1 MKTNSTMNEQQ
12 KTSSATIQTERTSQP
27 KIQVDSLVK
36 IFGNSPR
43 EGLKLMREGHTRD
56 SILEKTGNVVGVGG
70 VSFDINEGE
79 LFVIMGLS
87 GSGKSTLIRCLN
99 RLIEPT
105 SGQVLID
112 NEDVAHVDLERLR
125 EVRRTKM
132 AMVFQKFALFPHLT
146 VAENTEYGLKVRG
159 VDDKE
164 RRNKALETLEI
175 VGLHKWANRYPSEL
189 SGGMQQ
195 RVGLAR
201 ALATDPDILLMDE
214 AFGALDPLI
223 RRDMQAEL
231 MRLQDELHKT
241 VVFISHDIHEALKI
255 GDRVAVM
262 KDGYFVQVGT
272 PEELVTHPADEYI
285 RDFMMDVNRAQ
296 VLKTGSI
303 TRKTIPFILGHGSAR
318 SALEQ
323 MQRHQR
329 EEMYVVDRGNSPI
342 GVVTTQALTR
352 ALEQGK
358 EDIKD
363 VMETDF
369 PKVEAS
375 TTIEEVAHLCQQR
388 LPLAIIDDRG
398 EFKGVVEHSD
408 ILASIGRVKEVDSDA
423 EAAENQTEQIVA

>member
-1 MKTNSTMNEQQ
+1 MSIAQELQKKEK
-12 KTSSATIQTERTSQP
+12 KTSDP
-27 KIQVDSLVK
+27 KIKVDSLVK
-36 IFGNSPR
+36 IFGKTPR
-43 EGLKLMREGHTRD
+43 EGLKLLREGHDRD
-56 SILEKTGNVVGVGG
+56 AILEKTGNVVGVGG
-70 VSFDINEGE
+70 VSFEIQQGE

-105 SGQVLID
+105 SGQVIVD
-112 NEDVAHVDLERLR
+112 DEDIAHVDSQRLR

-146 VAENTEYGLKVRG
+146 VAENTEYGLNVRG
-159 VDDKE
+159 VNYKKA
-164 RRNKALETLEI
+164 RHKALETLEI
-175 VGLHKWANRYPSEL
+175 VGLHKWADRYPSEL

-231 MRLQDELHKT
+231 IRLQKELHKT
-241 VVFISHDIHEALKI
+241 VVFISHDIHEALKV

-272 PEELVTHPADEYI
+272 PEELVTNPADNYI
-285 RDFMMDVNRAQ
+285 RDFMLDVNRAQ

-303 TRKTIPFILGHGSAR
+303 TRKTIPFILGEGSAR
-318 SALEQ
+318 SALEK
-323 MQRHQR
+323 MEHHQR
-329 EEMYVVDRGNSPI
+329 REMYVVNEDNSPV
-342 GVVTTQALTR
+342 GVVTIESLTQALN
-352 ALEQGK
+352 EGK

-369 PKVEAS
+369 PKVKAN
-375 TTIEEVAHLCQQR
+375 TTIEEVAHLCQQE
-388 LPLAIIDDRG
+388 LPLAIIDEEGD
-398 EFKGVVEHSD
+398 FKGVVEHSD
-408 ILASIGRVKEVDSDA
+408 ILASIGRLKEVDEEGDS
-423 EAAENQTEQIVA
+423 EEAENEPQQIVA

>member
-1 MKTNSTMNEQQ
+1 MEKKENT
-12 KTSSATIQTERTSQP
+12 AQT
-27 KIQVDSLVK
+27 KIKVESLVK

-43 EGLKLMREGHTRD
+43 EGLKLLREGHDRD
-56 SILEKTGNVVGVGG
+56 SIFEKTGNVVGVGG
-70 VSFDINEGE
+70 VSFEIKQGE

-105 SGQVLID
+105 SGQVIVD
-112 NEDVAHVDLERLR
+112 DEDVAHVDLERLR

-159 VDDKE
+159 VDHKKG
-164 RRNKALETLEI
+164 RHKALETLEI

-272 PEELVTHPADEYI
+272 PEELVTNPTDNYI

-303 TRKTIPFILGHGSAR
+303 TRKTIPFILGHGSVR

-342 GVVTTQALTR
+342 GVVTTEALTR
-352 ALEQGK
+352 ALERGI
-358 EDIKD
+358 EDIKE
-363 VMETDF
+363 VMEADF
-369 PKVEAS
+369 PKVQAS
-375 TTIEEVAHLCQQR
+375 TTIEEVAHLCQQE
-388 LPLAIIDDRG
+388 LPLAIIDDQG

-408 ILASIGRVKEVDSDA
+408 ILASIGRLKEVDGDTVESQP
-423 EAAENQTEQIVA
+423 EEVAA

>member
-1 MKTNSTMNEQQ
+1 MNTDQNNQNMSEKTDTPQ
-12 KTSSATIQTERTSQP
+12 A
-27 KIQVDSLVK
+27 KIRVESLVK
-36 IFGNSPR
+36 IFGESPR
-43 EGLKLMREGHTRD
+43 EGLKLMREGYTRD
-56 SILEKTGNVVGVGG
+56 AILEKTGNVVGVGG
-70 VSFDINEGE
+70 VSFEIKEGE

-105 SGQVLID
+105 SGQVIVD
-112 NEDVAHVDLERLR
+112 DEDVAHVDLERLR

-132 AMVFQKFALFPHLT
+132 AMVFQKFALFPHLS

-159 VDDKE
+159 IDHGQ
-164 RRNKALETLEI
+164 RRKKALETLEI
-175 VGLHKWANRYPSEL
+175 VGLDKWANRYPSEL

-272 PEELVTHPADEYI
+272 PEELVTNPTDDYI

-296 VLKTGSI
+296 VLKTGSL
-303 TRKTIPFILGHGSAR
+303 TRKTIPFIIGNGSAR

-329 EEMYVVDRGNSPI
+329 EEMYVVDRNNSPI
-342 GVVTTQALTR
+342 GVVTTQGLTK
-352 ALEQGK
+352 ALEEGI
-358 EDIKD
+358 EDIKK
-363 VMETDF
+363 VMNTDF
-369 PKVEAS
+369 PKVQAS
-375 TTIEEVAHLCQQR
+375 TTIEEVAHLCQQE
-388 LPLAIIDDRG
+388 LPLAIIDDQG
-398 EFKGVVEHSD
+398 DFKGVVEHSD
-408 ILASIGRVKEVDSDA
+408 ILASIGRIQEDADDSA
-423 EAAENQTEQIVA
+423 ETENQPQQIAV

>member
-1 MKTNSTMNEQQ
+1 MSIVQELEKKEK
-12 KTSSATIQTERTSQP
+12 KTSDP
-27 KIQVDSLVK
+27 KIKVDSLVK
-36 IFGNSPR
+36 IFGKTPR
-43 EGLKLMREGHTRD
+43 EGLQLLRQGHDRD
-56 SILEKTGNVVGVGG
+56 AIFEKTGNVVGVGG
-70 VSFDINEGE
+70 VSFEIQQGE

-105 SGQVLID
+105 SGQIIVND
-112 NEDVAHVDLERLR
+112 EDIAHVDSQRLR

-146 VAENTEYGLKVRG
+146 VTENTEYGLKVRG
-159 VDDKE
+159 VNHKKAHH
-164 RRNKALETLEI
+164 KALETLEI
-175 VGLHKWANRYPSEL
+175 VGLHKWADRYPSEL

-231 MRLQDELHKT
+231 IRLQKELHKT
-241 VVFISHDIHEALKI
+241 VVFISHDIHEALKV

-272 PEELVTHPADEYI
+272 PEELVTNPADNYI

-303 TRKTIPFILGHGSAR
+303 TRKTIPFILGEGSAR

-329 EEMYVVDRGNSPI
+329 QEMYVVNQDNSPI
-342 GVVTTQALTR
+342 GILTIQALTQAL
-352 ALEQGK
+352 EKGK

-369 PKVEAS
+369 PKVQAS
-375 TTIEEVAHLCQQR
+375 TTIEEVAHLCQQE
-388 LPLAIIDDRG
+388 LPLAIIDDEG
-398 EFKGVVEHSD
+398 DFKGVVEHSD
-408 ILASIGRVKEVDSDA
+408 ILASIGRLKEVDEEGDS
-423 EAAENQTEQIVA
+423 EEAENEPQQIVA

>member
-1 MKTNSTMNEQQ
+1 MDTNQNTEKKEN
-12 KTSSATIQTERTSQP
+12 TSET
-27 KIQVDSLVK
+27 KIKVESLVK

-43 EGLKLMREGHTRD
+43 EGLKLLREGHDRD
-56 SILEKTGNVVGVGG
+56 SIFEKTGNVVGVGG
-70 VSFDINEGE
+70 VSFEIKQGE

-105 SGQVLID
+105 SGQVIVD
-112 NEDVAHVDLERLR
+112 DEDVAHVDLERLR

-159 VDDKE
+159 VDHKKG
-164 RRNKALETLEI
+164 RNKALETLEI

-241 VVFISHDIHEALKI
+241 VIFISHDIHEALKI

-272 PEELVTHPADEYI
+272 PEELVTNPTDKYI

-303 TRKTIPFILGHGSAR
+303 TRKTIPFILGRGSVR
-318 SALEQ
+318 NALEQ

-342 GVVTTQALTR
+342 GVVTTEALSR
-352 ALEQGK
+352 ALETGV

-375 TTIEEVAHLCQQR
+375 TTIEEVAHLCQQK
-388 LPLAIIDDRG
+388 LPLAIIDDKG

-408 ILASIGRVKEVDSDA
+408 ILASIGRLKEVDGDTVESQP
-423 EAAENQTEQIVA
+423 EEVAA

>member
-1 MKTNSTMNEQQ
+1 MNVPENLEKKNQ
-12 KTSSATIQTERTSQP
+12 TSQP
-27 KIQVDSLVK
+27 KIRVESLVK

-43 EGLKLMREGHTRD
+43 EGLKLLREGHDRD

-70 VSFDINEGE
+70 VSFEIQQGE

-105 SGQVLID
+105 SGQVIVD
-112 NEDVAHVDLERLR
+112 DEDVAHVDLERLR

-159 VDDKE
+159 VDHSKG
-164 RRNKALETLEI
+164 RKKALETLEI

-231 MRLQDELHKT
+231 MRLQDELQKT

-272 PEELVTHPADEYI
+272 PEELVTNPTDNYI

-303 TRKTIPFILGHGSAR
+303 TRKTIPFILGHGSVR

-342 GVVTTQALTR
+342 GVVTTQALNR
-352 ALEQGK
+352 ALEEGT
-358 EDIKD
+358 EDIKA

-388 LPLAIIDDRG
+388 LPLAIIDDQG
-398 EFKGVVEHSD
+398 QFKGVVEHSD
-408 ILASIGRVKEVDSDA
+408 ILASIGRLKDVDGESEATEGQPQEV
-423 EAAENQTEQIVA
+423 AA

>member
-1 MKTNSTMNEQQ
+1 MNTNQNIDMEKKENT
-12 KTSSATIQTERTSQP
+12 AQT
-27 KIQVDSLVK
+27 KIKVESLVK

-43 EGLKLMREGHTRD
+43 EGLKLLREGHDRD
-56 SILEKTGNVVGVGG
+56 SIFEKTGNVVGVGG
-70 VSFDINEGE
+70 VSFEIKQGE

-105 SGQVLID
+105 SGQVIVD
-112 NEDVAHVDLERLR
+112 DEDVAHVDLERLR

-159 VDDKE
+159 VDHKKG
-164 RRNKALETLEI
+164 RHKALETLEI

-272 PEELVTHPADEYI
+272 PEELVTNPTDNYI

-303 TRKTIPFILGHGSAR
+303 TRKTIPFILGHGSVR

-329 EEMYVVDRGNSPI
+329 EEMYVVNRGNSPI
-342 GVVTTQALTR
+342 GVVTTEALTR
-352 ALEQGK
+352 ALERGI
-358 EDIKD
+358 EDIKE
-363 VMETDF
+363 VMEADF
-369 PKVEAS
+369 PKVQAS
-375 TTIEEVAHLCQQR
+375 TTIEEVAHLCQQE
-388 LPLAIIDDRG
+388 LPLAIIDDQG

-408 ILASIGRVKEVDSDA
+408 ILASIGRLKEVDGDTVESQP
-423 EAAENQTEQIVA
+423 EEVAA

>member
-1 MKTNSTMNEQQ
+1 MNTEQNMSEKT
-12 KTSSATIQTERTSQP
+12 QTPQA
-27 KIQVDSLVK
+27 KIHVENLVK
-36 IFGNSPR
+36 IFGESPR
-43 EGLKLMREGHTRD
+43 EGLKLMREGYSRD
-56 SILEKTGNVVGVGG
+56 DILEKTGNVIGVGG
-70 VSFDINEGE
+70 VSFDIQEGE

-99 RLIEPT
+99 RIIEPT
-105 SGQVLID
+105 SGQVIVD
-112 NEDVAHVDLERLR
+112 DEDIAHVDVERLR

-159 VDDKE
+159 IDDQQ

-175 VGLHKWANRYPSEL
+175 VGLDKWANRYPSEL

-223 RRDMQAEL
+223 RRDMQTEL

-241 VVFISHDIHEALKI
+241 IVFISHDIHEALKV

-272 PEELVTHPADEYI
+272 PEELVTNPADEYI

-303 TRKTIPFILGHGSAR
+303 TRKTIPFILGHGSLR

-329 EEMYVVDRGNSPI
+329 EEMYVVNQSNSPI
-342 GVVTTQALTR
+342 GVVTTKALAQAL
-352 ALEQGK
+352 EEGQ
-358 EDIKD
+358 EDIKA
-363 VMETDF
+363 VMATDF
-369 PKVEAS
+369 PKVQAS
-375 TTIEEVAHLCQQR
+375 TTIEEVAHLCQQEF
-388 LPLAIIDDRG
+388 PLAIVDNEG
-398 EFKGVVEHSD
+398 KFKGVVEHSD
-408 ILASIGRVKEVDSDA
+408 ILASIGRIQDPEDDTVET
-423 EAAENQTEQIVA
+423 ENHPQQVAV

>member
-1 MKTNSTMNEQQ
+1 MNTEQNMNE
-12 KTSSATIQTERTSQP
+12 KANPSPA
-27 KIQVDSLVK
+27 KIKVESLVK
-36 IFGNSPR
+36 IFGKSPR
-43 EGLKLMREGHTRD
+43 EGLKLLREGHTRD
-56 SILEKTGNVVGVGG
+56 SILEQTGNVVGVGG
-70 VSFDINEGE
+70 VSFEIKQGE

-105 SGQVLID
+105 SGQVIVD
-112 NEDVAHVDLERLR
+112 DEDVAHVDLQRLR

-159 VDDKE
+159 VDHQQGRK
-164 RRNKALETLEI
+164 KALETLEI
-175 VGLHKWANRYPSEL
+175 VGLHKWADRYPSEL

-262 KDGYFVQVGT
+262 KDGYFVQVGA
-272 PEELVTHPADEYI
+272 PEELVTNPADDYI

-303 TRKTIPFILGHGSAR
+303 TRKTIPFILGHGSVK

-329 EEMYVVDRGNSPI
+329 EEMYVVNRGNSPI
-342 GVVTTQALTR
+342 GVVTTEALTR
-352 ALEQGK
+352 ALETGI

-375 TTIEEVAHLCQQR
+375 TTIEEVAHLCQQD
-388 LPLAIIDDRG
+388 LPLAIIDDQG

-408 ILASIGRVKEVDSDA
+408 ILASIGRLKEESEEETEATPSQA
-423 EAAENQTEQIVA
+423 EKIVA

>member
-1 MKTNSTMNEQQ
+1 MSIVQELQKKEK
-12 KTSSATIQTERTSQP
+12 KTSDP
-27 KIQVDSLVK
+27 KIKVDSLVK
-36 IFGNSPR
+36 IFGKTPR
-43 EGLKLMREGHTRD
+43 EGLKLLREGHDRD
-56 SILEKTGNVVGVGG
+56 AIFEKTGNVVGVGG
-70 VSFDINEGE
+70 VSFEIQEGE

-105 SGQVLID
+105 SGQVIVD
-112 NEDVAHVDLERLR
+112 EEDIAHVDSQRLR

-146 VAENTEYGLKVRG
+146 VAENTEYGLNVRG
-159 VDDKE
+159 VNHKKA
-164 RRNKALETLEI
+164 RHKALETLEI
-175 VGLHKWANRYPSEL
+175 VGLHKWADRYPSEL

-231 MRLQDELHKT
+231 IRLQKELHKT
-241 VVFISHDIHEALKI
+241 VVFISHDIHEALKV

-272 PEELVTHPADEYI
+272 PEELVTNPADNYI

-323 MQRHQR
+323 MQRYQR
-329 EEMYVVDRGNSPI
+329 QEMYVVNQNNSPI
-342 GVVTTQALTR
+342 GIVTIQALTQAL
-352 ALEQGK
+352 EKGK
-358 EDIKD
+358 EDIKE

-369 PKVEAS
+369 PKVQAS
-375 TTIEEVAHLCQQR
+375 TTIEEVAHLCQQE
-388 LPLAIIDDRG
+388 LPLAIIDDEG
-398 EFKGVVEHSD
+398 DFQGVVEHSD
-408 ILASIGRVKEVDSDA
+408 ILASIGRLQEVDGDTV
-423 EAAENQTEQIVA
+423 ENQPEEVAA

>member
-1 MKTNSTMNEQQ
+1 MSMVQELEKKET
-12 KTSSATIQTERTSQP
+12 KTSHP
-27 KIQVDSLVK
+27 KIRVDSLVK
-36 IFGNSPR
+36 IFGKSPR
-43 EGLKLMREGHTRD
+43 EGLKLLREGHDRD
-56 SILEKTGNVVGVGG
+56 SIFEKTANVVGVGG
-70 VSFDINEGE
+70 VSFEIQEGE

-105 SGQVLID
+105 SGQVIVD
-112 NEDVAHVDLERLR
+112 DEDIAHVDSQRLR

-146 VAENTEYGLKVRG
+146 VAENTEYGLNVRG
-159 VDDKE
+159 VNHKKARE
-164 RRNKALETLEI
+164 KALETLEI
-175 VGLHKWANRYPSEL
+175 VGLHKWADRYPSEL

-231 MRLQDELHKT
+231 IRLQKELHKT
-241 VVFISHDIHEALKI
+241 VVFISHDIHEALKV

-272 PEELVTHPADEYI
+272 PEELVTNPADNYI
-285 RDFMMDVNRAQ
+285 RDFMLDVNRAQ

-303 TRKTIPFILGHGSAR
+303 TRKTIPFILGEGSAR

-329 EEMYVVDRGNSPI
+329 QEMYVVNQDNSPI
-342 GVVTTQALTR
+342 GIVTMEALTE

-358 EDIKD
+358 EDIKE

-369 PKVEAS
+369 PKVQAS

-388 LPLAIIDDRG
+388 LPLAIIDDEG
-398 EFKGVVEHSD
+398 DFKGVVEHSD
-408 ILASIGRVKEVDSDA
+408 ILASIGRLKEVDEESDS
-423 EAAENQTEQIVA
+423 EEAENKPQQIVA